1 MGTEIMEEERRMEE
15 TEIKIKL
22 QEILSNIQRKLK
34 APKNQF
40 NSFGNYHY
48 RNCEDIIE
56 AIKPLL
62 PDGAYVVIRDS
73 IEMIGTRYYV
83 KATAVLSYDG
93 LAVYCHGYARE
104 PEARKGMDESQITG
118 ATSSY
123 ARKYALNGLFLIDDT
138 KDADSKDN
146 SASQPM
152 KPKYTICDA
161 EVRKPAVA
169 PAQSP
174 VAGASEAAQPPVAL
188 DAPIIWNAGKPPH
201 RGKNIREVDGSYL
214 KWYEV
219 NGPQDEY
226 RIKASQELDRRDL
239 EQDMNREMMP

>member
-1 MGTEIMEEERRMEE
+1 MEQ
-15 TEIKIKL
+15 TEIKI
-22 QEILSNIQRKLK
+22 QEILSNIQKELK

-83 KATAVLSYDG
+83 KATAALSYGG
-93 LAVYCHGYARE
+93 LEVDCDGYARE
-104 PEARKGMDESQITG
+104 PESRKGMDESQITG

-146 SASQPM
+146 TNITQKVTLPPL
-152 KPKYTICDA
+152 K
-161 EVRKPAVA
+161 KPAVA

-174 VAGASEAAQPPVAL
+174 VDGASGAAQPPVAL

-201 RGKNIREVDGSYL
+201 RGKNIRDVDFEYL
-214 KWYEV
+214 TWYEA

-226 RIKASQELDRRDL
+226 RVKASQELDRRDL
-239 EQDMNREMMP
+239 EQDMKRELPNG

>member
-1 MGTEIMEEERRMEE
+1 MGTEIMEGKAMEE
-15 TEIKIKL
+15 TEIRIKL
-22 QEILSNIQRKLK
+22 QEILSNIQKELK
-34 APKNQF
+34 APKSQF

-62 PDGAYVVIRDS
+62 PDGAFVVIRDS

-83 KATAVLSYDG
+83 KAAASINYGG
-93 LAVYCHGYARE
+93 LAVVCDGYARE
-104 PEARKGMDESQITG
+104 PESRKGMDESQITG

-146 SASQPM
+146 GNIA
-152 KPKYTICDA
+152 PKVTLPPYK
-161 EVRKPAVA
+161 KPAVA

-174 VAGASEAAQPPVAL
+174 VGGASEVAQPPVAL
-188 DAPIIWNAGKPPH
+188 DAPIIGVFIWNYGTKYK
-201 RGKNIREVDGSYL
+201 GYQIVDIPYSNL
-214 KWYEV
+214 EWFMTNEKT
-219 NGPQDEY
+219 PDDHKDAA
-226 RIKASQELDRRDL
+226 RMELDRRDAAA
-239 EQDMNREMMP
+239 QMANQNG

>member
-1 MGTEIMEEERRMEE
+1 MGTEIMEGKAMEE
-15 TEIKIKL
+15 TEIRIKL
-22 QEILSNIQRKLK
+22 QEILSNIQKELK
-34 APKNQF
+34 APKSQF

-62 PDGAYVVIRDS
+62 PDGAFVVIRDS

-83 KATAVLSYDG
+83 KAAASINYGG
-93 LAVYCHGYARE
+93 LAVVCDGYARE
-104 PEARKGMDESQITG
+104 PESRKGMDESQITG

-146 SASQPM
+146 GNIA
-152 KPKYTICDA
+152 PKVTLPPYK
-161 EVRKPAVA
+161 KPAVA

-174 VAGASEAAQPPVAL
+174 VGGASEVAPPVAL
-188 DAPIIWNAGKPPH
+188 DAPIIWNAGKAPH
-201 RGKNIREVDGSYL
+201 RGKNIREVDGNYL
-214 KWYEV
+214 TWYEA

-226 RIKASQELDRRDL
+226 RVKASQELDRRDL
-239 EQDMNREMMP
+239 EQDMNRELPNG